1 MYYLKLRDIVH
12 ASDKKINV
20 STTMSFIR
28 KYFYINIFWNKS
40 SLINIQKTSILHIRV
55 ITYYIISLRVL
66 KIKVI
71 SIIIKLTVNLI
82 CDIDL

>member
-1 MYYLKLRDIVH
+1 
-12 ASDKKINV
+12 
-20 STTMSFIR
+20 MSFIR